1 MLNFILNIP
10 IKYFILT
17 AWLLLSI
24 IMLTLMSITDHLTG
38 SGDDKV
44 VPTNKNKEEK
54 QNGIK

>member
-17 AWLLLSI
+17 AWIILSI

-38 SGDDKV
+38 SGDDKD

-54 QNGIK
+54 